1 MARPAPAPAAARE
14 APPVKMGAAGVVA
27 EPVGLTPGVDDRGV
41 EEGGRMGYL
50 MGVLLGLG
58 VAVLELYLLLVVIYI
73 WGDGI
78 YDIPLVAVGDGGGD
92 HGAGDGVGE
101 AVARGDFLIL

>member
-1 MARPAPAPAAARE
+1 M
-14 APPVKMGAAGVVA
+14 KMGAAGVVA

-58 VAVLELYLLLVVIYI
+58 VAVLELYMLLVVIHI
-73 WGDGI
+73 
-78 YDIPLVAVGDGGGD
+78 GGGVMFMTY
-92 HGAGDGVGE
+92 HLLQWVMVEVIMGRVT
-101 AVARGDFLIL
+101 V